1 MFDSVLPNRKYRA
14 IIHQMRT
21 GKGLRGGISL
31 TKTKNRTKKAD
42 AQKKTASAKKKKQ
55 QRGKT
60 SGTSSARPV
69 LYTDVVLLL
78 FITLCVLLL
87 LGDLELAGSAGKGLR
102 NIQMGLFGT
111 CGYVF
116 PFFLLWSAILIHINY
131 KEKPGLTILKVL
143 SAFIVLISAC
153 GILELISGN
162 SSQVTMTL
170 KDYYVYGGD
179 GLGGGFFG
187 GFFYTML
194 YPLIGIPGTYL
205 VLIVLLLIGLE
216 FARGRSLIKPIRE
229 RGLEM
234 YEEAQS
240 EREVRKEIRALKRE
254 EEELQRKERLKE
266 IESKRAELHVK
277 SLAFGEETKLEEDEI
292 TEQRIPEPKI
302 AGGKKKQQSIPVSG
316 PADRTEKHGIDP
328 RDLPKRDKRT
338 LAELESL
345 DRKAEP
351 EAELTGFAGRPLFTD
366 ITERETPAGSSFG
379 RKSGTVQ
386 TPAAAPAEKE
396 IQAPV
401 FTEEPEV
408 KFEPVIHM
416 PAPAHPAEEEPDLED
431 SMAAYDDFAA
441 APVPTKEDIEKA
453 GANREEPEPPAAKNT
468 GRPTAHVSSNSHAG
482 RTGSTGTRSGSA
494 NSGDIWRKGEARD
507 GNSGVTFTAPVKPA
521 EPEKPV
527 VKREYVF
534 PPLSLLKSADQS
546 ADISADSLKATAL
559 KLQQTLRDF
568 GVGVTVTDI
577 SCGPSITRYE
587 LQPDQGV
594 KVSRI
599 TSLADD
605 IKLNLAASDIRIEA
619 PIPGKA
625 AVGIEVPN
633 KTKQM
638 VRFREL
644 LESPEFKKSASR
656 ITFGV
661 GKGISGDII
670 VTDLAKMPHLLIAG
684 ATGSGKSVCINT
696 LIMSILYKAH
706 PDDVKFIM
714 VDPKMVELSVYNGI
728 LHLLI
733 PVVTDAKMAAG
744 ALNWAVAEMTDR
756 YQKFA
761 DYGVRDIKGYNK
773 KAMEEEDPDHPK
785 LPQIVIVVDEMAD
798 LMMVAAK
805 EVEDAICRLAALAR
819 AAGIHLVLATQRP
832 SADVITGLIKT
843 NVQSRIA
850 LSVQSSIDSRII
862 LDQSG
867 AETLLGNG
875 DMLFYPSSYPK
886 PVRVQGAFLS
896 DEEIAE
902 VIQFLQDQTDDT
914 PVSNKAIEQHMAAT
928 AKDAGT
934 VGAGERD
941 ELFAQ
946 AGRFIIEKEKASIGN
961 LQRAFRIGFN
971 RAARI
976 MDQLA
981 DYGVVSEDNGTKAR
995 EILMSMEQF
1004 GALLEELGES

>member
-1 MFDSVLPNRKYRA
+1 M
-14 IIHQMRT
+14 
-21 GKGLRGGISL
+21 
-31 TKTKNRTKKAD
+31 TKSKNRTKKAD

-55 QRGKT
+55 QTGR
-60 SGTSSARPV
+60 TSSASSQRPV

-102 NIQMGLFGT
+102 NFQMGLFGT
-111 CGYVF
+111 CGYIF
-116 PFFLLWSAILIHINY
+116 PFFLLWAAVLIHINY
-131 KEKPGLTILKVL
+131 KEKPGLTMIKVA
-143 SAFIVLISAC
+143 SAFIALISVC
-153 GILELISGN
+153 GIFELISGN
-162 SSQVTMTL
+162 SREVTMTL
-170 KDYYVYGGD
+170 SDYYAYGGD
-179 GLGGGFFG
+179 GFGGGFFG
-187 GFFYTML
+187 GFFYTVF

-229 RGLEM
+229 RGMEM
-234 YEEAQS
+234 FENAQS

-254 EEELQRKERLKE
+254 EEQLQRKERLQE
-266 IESKRAELHVK
+266 IESKRAELHVR
-277 SLAFGEETKLEEDEI
+277 SLSFGEETKLTEDAVS
-292 TEQRIPEPKI
+292 EQHIPEPKI
-302 AGGKKKQQSIPVSG
+302 SGGRKKQESSIPAETDS
-316 PADRTEKHGIDP
+316 RTEKHGIDP

-345 DRKAEP
+345 DRKNGPETEP
-351 EAELTGFAGRPLFTD
+351 AVNTDRPLFTD
-366 ITERETPAGSSFG
+366 ITDDAPAVSMHTG
-379 RKSGTVQ
+379 RKPKSIQ
-386 TPAAAPAEKE
+386 KPAFAEEEISEPAPA
-396 IQAPV
+396 
-401 FTEEPEV
+401 EEPEV

-416 PAPAHPAEEEPDLED
+416 PAVSHPAEEEPDIED
-431 SMAAYDDFAA
+431 SMAAYDAFAS

-453 GANREEPEPPAAKNT
+453 GAGREEPALPAEKTTA
-468 GRPTAHVSSNSHAG
+468 RPTGHISGGSHSGKTGGGSVSRG
-482 RTGSTGTRSGSA
+482 GSSE
-494 NSGDIWRKGEARD
+494 SGDIWRKGDVKD
-507 GNSGVTFTAPVKPA
+507 GNSGVTFTAPIKPA

-534 PPLSLLKSADQS
+534 PPLSLLKPADRS
-546 ADISADSLKATAL
+546 SDISADSLKATAL

-577 SCGPSITRYE
+577 SCGPSVTRYE

-728 LHLLI
+728 PHLLI

-744 ALNWAVAEMTDR
+744 ALNWAVAEMTER

-773 KAMEEEDPDHPK
+773 KAVEEEDPDHPK

-902 VIQFLQDQTDDT
+902 VIRFLQDQTDDT

-995 EILMSMEQF
+995 EILMTMEQF
-1004 GALLEELGES
+1004 EALLEELGEK

>member
-1 MFDSVLPNRKYRA
+1 
-14 IIHQMRT
+14 MRT
-21 GKGLRGGISL
+21 DTGSHGGIRL
-31 TKTKNRTKKAD
+31 TKSKNRTKKAD

-55 QRGKT
+55 QTGR
-60 SGTSSARPV
+60 TSSASSQRPV

-102 NIQMGLFGT
+102 NFQMGLFGT
-111 CGYVF
+111 CGYIF
-116 PFFLLWSAILIHINY
+116 PFFLLWAAVLIHINY
-131 KEKPGLTILKVL
+131 KEKPGLTMIKVA
-143 SAFIVLISAC
+143 SAFIALISVC
-153 GILELISGN
+153 GIFELISGN
-162 SSQVTMTL
+162 SREVTMTL
-170 KDYYVYGGD
+170 SDYYAYGGD
-179 GLGGGFFG
+179 GFGGGFFG
-187 GFFYTML
+187 GFFYTVF

-229 RGLEM
+229 RGMEM
-234 YEEAQS
+234 FEDAQS

-254 EEELQRKERLKE
+254 EEQLQRKERLQE
-266 IESKRAELHVK
+266 IESKRAELHVR
-277 SLAFGEETKLEEDEI
+277 SLSFGEETKLTEDAVS
-292 TEQRIPEPKI
+292 EQHIPEPKI
-302 AGGKKKQQSIPVSG
+302 SGGRKKQESSIPAETDS
-316 PADRTEKHGIDP
+316 RTEKHGIDP

-345 DRKAEP
+345 DRKNGP
-351 EAELTGFAGRPLFTD
+351 EAEPAVNTYRQLFTD
-366 ITERETPAGSSFG
+366 ITNDAPAVSMHTG
-379 RKSGTVQ
+379 RKPKSIQ
-386 TPAAAPAEKE
+386 KPAFAEEEISEPAPA
-396 IQAPV
+396 
-401 FTEEPEV
+401 EEPEV

-416 PAPAHPAEEEPDLED
+416 PAVSHPAEEEPDIED
-431 SMAAYDDFAA
+431 SMAAYDVFAS

-453 GANREEPEPPAAKNT
+453 GAGREEPAPPAEKTTA
-468 GRPTAHVSSNSHAG
+468 RPTGHISGGSHSGKTGGGSVSRG
-482 RTGSTGTRSGSA
+482 GSSE
-494 NSGDIWRKGEARD
+494 SGDIWRKGDVKD
-507 GNSGVTFTAPVKPA
+507 GNSGVTFTAPIKPA

-534 PPLSLLKSADQS
+534 PPLSLLKPADRS
-546 ADISADSLKATAL
+546 SDISADSLKATAL

-577 SCGPSITRYE
+577 SCGPSVTRYE

-728 LHLLI
+728 PHLLI

-744 ALNWAVAEMTDR
+744 ALNWAVAEMTER

-773 KAMEEEDPDHPK
+773 KAVEEEDPDHPK

-902 VIQFLQDQTDDT
+902 VIRFLQDQTDDT
-914 PVSNKAIEQHMAAT
+914 PVSNKAIEQHMAET

-995 EILMSMEQF
+995 EILMTMEQF
-1004 GALLEELGES
+1004 EALLEELGEK

>member
-1 MFDSVLPNRKYRA
+1 M
-14 IIHQMRT
+14 
-21 GKGLRGGISL
+21 
-31 TKTKNRTKKAD
+31 TKNKNRTKKAD

-55 QRGKT
+55 QTNRT
-60 SGTSSARPV
+60 SGASSQRPV

-87 LGDLELAGSAGKGLR
+87 LGDLDLAGSAGKGLR
-102 NIQMGLFGT
+102 NFQMGLFGT
-111 CGYVF
+111 CGYIF
-116 PFFLLWSAILIHINY
+116 PFFLLWAAVLVHINY
-131 KEKPGLTILKVL
+131 KEKPGLTALKVA
-143 SAFIVLISAC
+143 SAFVALISVC

-162 SSQVTMTL
+162 SSQLTMTL
-170 KDYYVYGGD
+170 KDYYAYGGD
-179 GLGGGFFG
+179 GLTGGFFG

-216 FARGRSLIKPIRE
+216 FARGRSLIRPIRE

-234 YEEAQS
+234 YEDAQS

-254 EEELQRKERLKE
+254 EEELQRRERLKE
-266 IESKRAELHVK
+266 IESKRAEIHVK

-302 AGGKKKQQSIPVSG
+302 SGGKKKQQNTL
-316 PADRTEKHGIDP
+316 PAEQVNRTEKHGIDP

-345 DRKAEP
+345 DRKAGP
-351 EAELTGFAGRPLFTD
+351 EAENTGFAGRNLFTD
-366 ITERETPAGSSFG
+366 ITEEDAPEVSRSGRKTGTAKTPAS
-379 RKSGTVQ
+379 
-386 TPAAAPAEKE
+386 AETAL
-396 IQAPV
+396 QPPV
-401 FTEEPEV
+401 FEEEPEV

-416 PAPAHPAEEEPDLED
+416 PAAAHPAEEEPDIED

-441 APVPTKEDIEKA
+441 APVPTKDDIEKA
-453 GANREEPEPPAAKNT
+453 GANREEPEQTAVRNT
-468 GRPTAHVSSNSHAG
+468 NAGRMTAHVSSNSHAG
-482 RTGSTGTRSGSA
+482 KTGSTGSRGSSS
-494 NSGDIWRKGEARD
+494 NDGDIWRKGEAKD
-507 GNSGVTFTAPVKPA
+507 GNSGVTFTAPVRPA

-534 PPLSLLKSADQS
+534 PPLSLLKAADQS
-546 ADISADSLKATAL
+546 SDISADSLKATAL

-577 SCGPSITRYE
+577 SCGPSVTRYE

-728 LHLLI
+728 PHLLI

-902 VIQFLQDQTDDT
+902 VIRFLQDQTEDA
-914 PVSNKAIEQHMAAT
+914 PVSNKSIEQHMAAS

-946 AGRFIIEKEKASIGN
+946 TGRFIIEKEKASIGN

-995 EILMSMEQF
+995 EILMSMDQF
-1004 GALLEELGES
+1004 EALLEELGES

>member
-1 MFDSVLPNRKYRA
+1 
-14 IIHQMRT
+14 MRT
-21 GKGLRGGISL
+21 DTGSHGGIRL
-31 TKTKNRTKKAD
+31 TKSKNRTKKAD

-55 QRGKT
+55 QTGR
-60 SGTSSARPV
+60 TSSASSQRPV

-102 NIQMGLFGT
+102 NFQMGLFGT
-111 CGYVF
+111 CGYIF
-116 PFFLLWSAILIHINY
+116 PFFLLWAAVLIHINY
-131 KEKPGLTILKVL
+131 KEKPGLTMIKVA
-143 SAFIVLISAC
+143 SAFIALISVC
-153 GILELISGN
+153 GIFELISGN
-162 SSQVTMTL
+162 SREVTMTL
-170 KDYYVYGGD
+170 SDYYAYGGD
-179 GLGGGFFG
+179 GFGGGFFG
-187 GFFYTML
+187 GFFYTVF

-229 RGLEM
+229 RGMEM
-234 YEEAQS
+234 FEDAQS

-254 EEELQRKERLKE
+254 EEQLQRKERLQE
-266 IESKRAELHVK
+266 IESKRAELHVR
-277 SLAFGEETKLEEDEI
+277 SLSFGEETKLTEDAVS
-292 TEQRIPEPKI
+292 EQHIPEPKI
-302 AGGKKKQQSIPVSG
+302 SGGRKKQESSIPAETDS
-316 PADRTEKHGIDP
+316 RTEKHGIDP

-345 DRKAEP
+345 DRKNGP
-351 EAELTGFAGRPLFTD
+351 EAEPAVNTYRPLFTD
-366 ITERETPAGSSFG
+366 ITDDAPAVSMHTG
-379 RKSGTVQ
+379 RKPKSIQ
-386 TPAAAPAEKE
+386 KPAFAEEEISEPAPA
-396 IQAPV
+396 
-401 FTEEPEV
+401 EEPEV

-416 PAPAHPAEEEPDLED
+416 PAVSHPAEEEPDIED
-431 SMAAYDDFAA
+431 SMAAYDVFAS

-453 GANREEPEPPAAKNT
+453 GAGREEPAPPAEKTTA
-468 GRPTAHVSSNSHAG
+468 RPTGHISGGSHSGKTGGGSVSRG
-482 RTGSTGTRSGSA
+482 GSSE
-494 NSGDIWRKGEARD
+494 SGDIWRKGDVKD
-507 GNSGVTFTAPVKPA
+507 GNSGVTFTAPIKPA

-534 PPLSLLKSADQS
+534 PPLSLLKPADRS
-546 ADISADSLKATAL
+546 SDISADSLKATAL

-577 SCGPSITRYE
+577 SCGPSVTRYE

-728 LHLLI
+728 PHLLI

-744 ALNWAVAEMTDR
+744 ALNWAVAEMTER

-773 KAMEEEDPDHPK
+773 KAVEEEDPDHPK

-902 VIQFLQDQTDDT
+902 VIRFLQDQTDDT
-914 PVSNKAIEQHMAAT
+914 PVSNKAIEQHMAET

-995 EILMSMEQF
+995 EILMTMEQF
-1004 GALLEELGES
+1004 EALLEELGEK

>member
-1 MFDSVLPNRKYRA
+1 M
-14 IIHQMRT
+14 
-21 GKGLRGGISL
+21 
-31 TKTKNRTKKAD
+31 
-42 AQKKTASAKKKKQ
+42 
-55 QRGKT
+55 
-60 SGTSSARPV
+60 
-69 LYTDVVLLL
+69 
-78 FITLCVLLL
+78 
-87 LGDLELAGSAGKGLR
+87 
-102 NIQMGLFGT
+102 
-111 CGYVF
+111 
-116 PFFLLWSAILIHINY
+116 
-131 KEKPGLTILKVL
+131 
-143 SAFIVLISAC
+143 
-153 GILELISGN
+153 
-162 SSQVTMTL
+162 
-170 KDYYVYGGD
+170 KDYYAYGGD
-179 GLGGGFFG
+179 GFGGGFFG
-187 GFFYTML
+187 GFFYTVF

-234 YEEAQS
+234 YEDAQS

-254 EEELQRKERLKE
+254 EEQLQRKERLQE
-266 IESKRAELHVK
+266 IESKRAELHVR
-277 SLAFGEETKLEEDEI
+277 SLSFGEETKLTEDAVS
-292 TEQRIPEPKI
+292 EQHIPEPKI
-302 AGGKKKQQSIPVSG
+302 SGGRKKQESSIPAETDS
-316 PADRTEKHGIDP
+316 RTEKHGIDP

-345 DRKAEP
+345 DRKNGPETEP
-351 EAELTGFAGRPLFTD
+351 AVNTDRPLFTD
-366 ITERETPAGSSFG
+366 ITDDAPAVSVHTG
-379 RKSGTVQ
+379 RKPKSIQ
-386 TPAAAPAEKE
+386 KPAFAEEEISEPAPA
-396 IQAPV
+396 
-401 FTEEPEV
+401 EEPEV

-416 PAPAHPAEEEPDLED
+416 PAVSHPAEEEPDIED
-431 SMAAYDDFAA
+431 SMAAYDVFAS

-453 GANREEPEPPAAKNT
+453 GAGREEPAPPAEKTTA
-468 GRPTAHVSSNSHAG
+468 RPTGHISGGSHSGKTGGGSVSRG
-482 RTGSTGTRSGSA
+482 GSSE
-494 NSGDIWRKGEARD
+494 SGDIWRKGDVKD
-507 GNSGVTFTAPVKPA
+507 GNSGVTFTAPIKPA

-534 PPLSLLKSADQS
+534 PPLSLLKPADRS
-546 ADISADSLKATAL
+546 SDISADSLKATAL

-577 SCGPSITRYE
+577 SCGPSVTRYE

-728 LHLLI
+728 PHLLI

-744 ALNWAVAEMTDR
+744 ALNWAVAEMTER

-773 KAMEEEDPDHPK
+773 KAVEEEDPDHPK

-902 VIQFLQDQTDDT
+902 VIKFLQDQTDDT

-995 EILMSMEQF
+995 EILMTMEQF
-1004 GALLEELGES
+1004 EALLEELGEK

>member
-1 MFDSVLPNRKYRA
+1 M
-14 IIHQMRT
+14 
-21 GKGLRGGISL
+21 
-31 TKTKNRTKKAD
+31 TKSKNRTKKAD

-55 QRGKT
+55 QTGR
-60 SGTSSARPV
+60 TSSASSQRPV

-102 NIQMGLFGT
+102 NFQMGLFGT
-111 CGYVF
+111 CGYIF
-116 PFFLLWSAILIHINY
+116 PFFLLWAAVLIHINY
-131 KEKPGLTILKVL
+131 KEKPGLTMIKVA
-143 SAFIVLISAC
+143 SAFIALISVC
-153 GILELISGN
+153 GIFELISGN
-162 SSQVTMTL
+162 SREVTMTL
-170 KDYYVYGGD
+170 SDYYAYGGD
-179 GLGGGFFG
+179 GFGGGFFG
-187 GFFYTML
+187 GFFYTVF

-229 RGLEM
+229 RGMEM
-234 YEEAQS
+234 FEDAQS

-254 EEELQRKERLKE
+254 EEQLQRKERLQE
-266 IESKRAELHVK
+266 IESKRAELHVR
-277 SLAFGEETKLEEDEI
+277 SLSFGEETKLTEDAVS
-292 TEQRIPEPKI
+292 EQHIPEPKI
-302 AGGKKKQQSIPVSG
+302 SGGRKKQESSIPAETDS
-316 PADRTEKHGIDP
+316 RTEKHGIDP

-345 DRKAEP
+345 DRKNGP
-351 EAELTGFAGRPLFTD
+351 EAEPAVNTYRPLFTD
-366 ITERETPAGSSFG
+366 ITDDAPAVSMHTG
-379 RKSGTVQ
+379 RKPKSIQ
-386 TPAAAPAEKE
+386 KPAFAEEEISEPAPA
-396 IQAPV
+396 
-401 FTEEPEV
+401 EEPEV

-416 PAPAHPAEEEPDLED
+416 PAVSHPAEEEPDIED
-431 SMAAYDDFAA
+431 SMAAYDVFAS

-453 GANREEPEPPAAKNT
+453 GAGREEPAPPAEKTTA
-468 GRPTAHVSSNSHAG
+468 RPTGHISGGSHSGKTGGGSVSRG
-482 RTGSTGTRSGSA
+482 GSSE
-494 NSGDIWRKGEARD
+494 SGDIWRKGDVKD
-507 GNSGVTFTAPVKPA
+507 GNSGVTFTAPIKPA

-534 PPLSLLKSADQS
+534 PPLSLLKPADRS
-546 ADISADSLKATAL
+546 SDISADSLKATAL

-577 SCGPSITRYE
+577 SCGPSVTRYE

-728 LHLLI
+728 PHLLI

-744 ALNWAVAEMTDR
+744 ALNWAVAEMTER

-773 KAMEEEDPDHPK
+773 KAVEEEDPDHPK

-902 VIQFLQDQTDDT
+902 VIRFLQDQTDDT
-914 PVSNKAIEQHMAAT
+914 PVSNKAIEQHMAET

-995 EILMSMEQF
+995 EILMTMEQF
-1004 GALLEELGES
+1004 EALLEELGEK

>member
-1 MFDSVLPNRKYRA
+1 M
-14 IIHQMRT
+14 
-21 GKGLRGGISL
+21 
-31 TKTKNRTKKAD
+31 TKSKNRTKKAD

-55 QRGKT
+55 QTGRA
-60 SGTSSARPV
+60 SSASSQRPV

-102 NIQMGLFGT
+102 NFQMGLFGT
-111 CGYVF
+111 CGYIF
-116 PFFLLWSAILIHINY
+116 PFFLLWAAVLIHINY
-131 KEKPGLTILKVL
+131 KEKPGLTMIKVA
-143 SAFIVLISAC
+143 SAFIALISVC
-153 GILELISGN
+153 GIFELISGN
-162 SSQVTMTL
+162 SREVTMTL
-170 KDYYVYGGD
+170 SDYYAYGGD
-179 GLGGGFFG
+179 GFGGGFFG
-187 GFFYTML
+187 GFFYTVF

-229 RGLEM
+229 RGMEM
-234 YEEAQS
+234 FEDAQS

-254 EEELQRKERLKE
+254 EEQLQRKERLQE
-266 IESKRAELHVK
+266 IESKRAELHVR
-277 SLAFGEETKLEEDEI
+277 SLSFGEETKLTEDAVS
-292 TEQRIPEPKI
+292 EQHIPEPKI
-302 AGGKKKQQSIPVSG
+302 SGGRKKQESSIPAETDS
-316 PADRTEKHGIDP
+316 RTEKHGIDP

-345 DRKAEP
+345 DRKNGPETEP
-351 EAELTGFAGRPLFTD
+351 AVNTDRPLFTD
-366 ITERETPAGSSFG
+366 ITDDAPAVSVHTG
-379 RKSGTVQ
+379 RKTKSIQ
-386 TPAAAPAEKE
+386 TPAFAEEEISEPAPA
-396 IQAPV
+396 
-401 FTEEPEV
+401 EEPEV

-416 PAPAHPAEEEPDLED
+416 PAVSHPAEEEPDIED
-431 SMAAYDDFAA
+431 SMAAYDAFAS

-453 GANREEPEPPAAKNT
+453 GAGREEPAPPAEKTTA
-468 GRPTAHVSSNSHAG
+468 RPTGHISGGSHSGKTGGGSVSRG
-482 RTGSTGTRSGSA
+482 GSSE
-494 NSGDIWRKGEARD
+494 SGDIWRKGDVKD
-507 GNSGVTFTAPVKPA
+507 GNSGVTFTAPIKPA

-534 PPLSLLKSADQS
+534 PPLSLLKPADRS
-546 ADISADSLKATAL
+546 SDISADSLKATAL

-577 SCGPSITRYE
+577 SCGPSVTRYE

-633 KTKQM
+633 RTKQM

-728 LHLLI
+728 PHLLI

-744 ALNWAVAEMTDR
+744 ALNWAVAEMTER

-773 KAMEEEDPDHPK
+773 KAVEEEDPDHPK

-902 VIQFLQDQTDDT
+902 VIRFLQDQTDDT

-995 EILMSMEQF
+995 EILMTMEQF
-1004 GALLEELGES
+1004 EALLEELGEK